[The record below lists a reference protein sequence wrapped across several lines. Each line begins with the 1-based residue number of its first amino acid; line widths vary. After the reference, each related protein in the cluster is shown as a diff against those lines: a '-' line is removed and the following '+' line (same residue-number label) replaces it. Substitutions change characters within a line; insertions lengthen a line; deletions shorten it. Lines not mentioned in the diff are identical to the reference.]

1 MPSSPRRLRVL
12 LVLLVASAV
21 LAGWYWTRPTPPF
34 VPSSPGAL
42 PPAVE
47 GAFGAA
53 LVPVV
58 RLPFPPVDI
67 QNAADG
73 SGRLFVVDKSGR
85 IFVLR
90 DGVPDV
96 DPLLDIRDRVDG
108 GPSERGLLGLAFAP
122 DFATTGR
129 FYVDYTGRR
138 GQTVI
143 ARFTAPT
150 PDAVSIDPSTEEVLL
165 EIEQPFANHNGGQL
179 RFGPD
184 GMLWI
189 GTGDGGGAGDPNQN
203 ARNPTSMLGKM
214 LRIDV
219 SGESVRADGAVGVGE
234 ADPAVADGSA
244 PDGSGTS
251 APEGSATDAPEGSAT
266 AGLGSATAALE
277 GSATGVPEVSS
288 HAPPER
294 REPPGAPTS
303 RYRVPPGNRLPT
315 APDEHPEI
323 WAVGLRNPWRWAFDL
338 ARREIVIADVGQDK
352 VEEIS
357 VASVDATG
365 GLDFGWDRLEGT
377 HCFEPDS
384 GCDRTGTVAPAYEYL
399 HLTGGCSITGGIV
412 YRGQVRDLRG
422 GFLFADICG
431 GWIRTL
437 RPNNEAT
444 RDADDV
450 FSVRG
455 AVFVA
460 FGEDEP
466 GDAYVADLH
475 GVIFR
480 IENLP

>member
-1 MPSSPRRLRVL
+1 MPSTPRRLRVL
-12 LVLLVASAV
+12 LVLLVASAGIAV
-21 LAGWYWTRPTPPF
+21 WYWTRPTPPF
-34 VPSSPGAL
+34 VPPPSAAL
-42 PPAVE
+42 PTTVE

-53 LVPVV
+53 LVAVV
-58 RLPFPPVDI
+58 RMPFAPVDI

-90 DGVPDV
+90 DGVPDA
-96 DPLLDIRDRVDG
+96 DPFLDIRDRVDARS
-108 GPSERGLLGLAFAP
+108 SERGLLGVAFAP
-122 DFATTGR
+122 DFATSGR
-129 FYVDYTGRR
+129 LYVDYTGRR

-143 ARFTAPT
+143 ARFSAAT
-150 PDAVSIDPSTEEVLL
+150 PAAASIDPSTEEVLL
-165 EIEQPFANHNGGQL
+165 EIQQPFPNHNGGQL

-203 ARNPTSMLGKM
+203 AVDPTSMLGKM

-219 SGESVRADGAVGVGE
+219 SGPSVAAEGTDRVAGT
-234 ADPAVADGSA
+234 DPPAAAGSA
-244 PDGSGTS
+244 GPI
-251 APEGSATDAPEGSAT
+251 
-266 AGLGSATAALE
+266 AA
-277 GSATGVPEVSS
+277 
-288 HAPPER
+288 
-294 REPPGAPTS
+294 
-303 RYRVPPGNRLPT
+303 YRVPAGNRLPT
-315 APDEHPEI
+315 APGEHPEI

-338 ARREIVIADVGQDK
+338 GRREIVIADVGQNK

-377 HCFEPDS
+377 HCFEPDT
-384 GCDRTGTVAPAYEYL
+384 GCDASGTVVPAYEYL
-399 HLTGGCSITGGIV
+399 HLSGSCSVTGGIV
-412 YRGQVRDLRG
+412 YRGQVRDIRG
-422 GFLFADICG
+422 GFLFADVCG

-444 RDADDV
+444 RDADDL

-455 AVFVA
+455 AMFVA
-460 FGEDEP
+460 FGEDER

-480 IENLP
+480 IENLH